1 MAPWNNAVDGP
12 IEEAFANACLSREE
26 IASSTSTSST
36 YEVREL
42 LVQILR
48 AWTRLDKG
56 GVIVASQSG
65 SVFQAIE
72 FYGPHKPVAVEI
84 QYCVGKNRR
93 DAEAFLRGEDIL
105 LITCSDITA
114 AALRAHLHQS
124 LSSSGAVDVGS
135 GLRLQEG
142 LMKPIAPVGSGVR
155 GLKGPKLTAPSE
167 AKWQLSHIAA
177 LVVAL
182 VAVYLALR
190 K

>member
-1 MAPWNNAVDGP
+1 MVSWNNAVDGP
-12 IEEAFANACLSREE
+12 IEEAFAYACLSREE
-26 IASSTSTSST
+26 IESSSSTSSS

-56 GVIVASQSG
+56 GVIVANQSG
-65 SVFQAIE
+65 SMFQGIE
-72 FYGPHKPVAVEI
+72 FCGPHKPVAVEI
-84 QYCVGKNRR
+84 QYCIGKNRR

-114 AALRAHLHQS
+114 AVLRVHLHQS
-124 LSSSGAVDVGS
+124 LSSSGAVDAGS

-142 LMKPIAPVGSGVR
+142 LMMPIAPVESGAE
-155 GLKGPKLTAPSE
+155 GLTPRLTAPSE
-167 AKWQLSHIAA
+167 AKWHLSHIAA

-182 VAVYLALR
+182 AAVYLALR